1 METALVNA
9 LSGLGFSS
17 ESLVMF
23 ALMGINLKYQIAIN
37 KALTIGLQDMREKVI
52 VLEAQKHAL

>member
-17 ESLVMF
+17 ESVAMF
-23 ALMGINLKYQIAIN
+23 FLMSVNLKYQISIN
-37 KALTIGLQDMREKVI
+37 RALTQGLQEMREKVLVI
-52 VLEAQKHAL
+52 EAQNMRK